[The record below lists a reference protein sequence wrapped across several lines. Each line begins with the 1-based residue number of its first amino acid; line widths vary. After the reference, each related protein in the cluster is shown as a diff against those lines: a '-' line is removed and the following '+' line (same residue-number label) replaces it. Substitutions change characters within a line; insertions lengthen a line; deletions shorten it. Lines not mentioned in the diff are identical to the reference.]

1 MRRTMPPCTL
11 VAAFTVALVAT
22 PALAQVSTV
31 PDTTNKFVKTLQF
44 FGDQGPLV
52 NETLLVVPANRNFRV
67 TDLVVYAR
75 GASNCL
81 VTFSGK
87 TAEFF
92 VKTGTMEKFQFAS
105 GPTYGPGEAVVLG
118 NNARVTGG
126 GNNCTMTYTVMGYT
140 FRAQ

>member
-1 MRRTMPPCTL
+1 MRLTVPLCALALATTL
-11 VAAFTVALVAT
+11 AAG

-52 NETLLVVPANRNFRV
+52 NETIFVVPQNRNFRV
-67 TDLVVYAR
+67 TDLIVYSR
-75 GASNCL
+75 GVSNCL
-81 VTFSGK
+81 VIFSGK

-118 NNARVTGG
+118 NDARVQGG
-126 GNNCTMTYTVMGYT
+126 GNNCAMTWTVMGYT